1 LALEPTNAVGT
12 CLTVTSANILDEAPC
27 NAADADQSFTFS
39 GGGAAVVAATT
50 TTPSA
55 SSTSFTAALVASTSD
70 VAQAVSQCVSVTTVF
85 VTRAAASSS
94 SILSAA
100 PPSSS
105 AADVSSVSAAV
116 QSSAAAVTGGEIVLA
131 TDAANPTTPVPVSGA
146 GGTLQPSS
154 AAEANQRDN
163 TATRAFSSVSLKASN
178 GQCLFIDPT
187 AGDFRQNLI
196 PVNLQPC
203 DGSLN
208 EKFDL
213 ITAGIHNNTPNTTL
227 VVSSL
232 VRSFYPREE
241 SRTNLEQTQGCIS
254 FDPRRAAGTTVQV
267 FACGGR
273 GDGTGQVANSQQF
286 PYGGGLSLLLA
297 PLNSNNQVCL
307 IDNSAKN
314 PPILDEGTC
323 DGNADQLFSIVE

>member
-1 LALEPTNAVGT
+1 
-12 CLTVTSANILDEAPC
+12 LTVTSANILDEAPC
-27 NAADADQSFTFS
+27 NAADANQSFTFS
-39 GGGAAVVAATT
+39 GGGAASAAATT
-50 TTPSA
+50 TTFSTSSA
-55 SSTSFTAALVASTSD
+55 SFTAALVASTSE
-70 VAQAVSQCVSVTTVF
+70 VAQAVSQCISVTTVF

-94 SILSAA
+94 SILSSA

-105 AADVSSVSAAV
+105 AVAVSSVSAAV
-116 QSSAAAVTGGEIVLA
+116 QSSAAVTGGEIVLA
-131 TDAANPTTPVPVSGA
+131 TDVANPTTPVPVSGA

-163 TATRAFSSVSLKASN
+163 TATRAFSSVSLVASN
-178 GQCLFIDPT
+178 GQCLFVNPT

-203 DGSLN
+203 GGSLN

-213 ITAGIHNNTPNTTL
+213 ITAGVHNNTPNTTL

-232 VRSFYPREE
+232 VRSFFPREE

-267 FACGGR
+267 FSCGGR

-307 IDNSAKN
+307 TDNSAKN

-323 DGNADQLFSIVE
+323 DGNADQLFSIVQ